1 MYFCKKS
8 LMVIVILC
16 YYKILQFNTIY
27 YFRRDICLRFFLSFK
42 PFLGNKV
49 FSTTSLTK
57 LPDLFGPIRRPSS
70 VKCPSRNFAWHLSFV
85 KKSMISPL
93 QKFILVCQLL
103 LNFQQNPKQQLA
115 DINMV
120 GTKYSRIRWYRFYN
134 WQKLQVTGVK
144 NGKIITINTKNKLY
158 KSKLCLKELFLQ
170 AIANFR

>member
-1 MYFCKKS
+1 MLFTSDLQICFEDLHLDISLLRLYNYIILKMYFCKKS

-70 VKCPSRNFAWHLSFV
+70 VKCPSRNFAWHLPFLDS
-85 KKSMISPL
+85 
-93 QKFILVCQLL
+93 KFFDPRFLWTSIFLV
-103 LNFQQNPKQQLA
+103 LNFLDWIFFHHFLDLNLL
-115 DINMV
+115 
-120 GTKYSRIRWYRFYN
+120 TKCFFD
-134 WQKLQVTGVK
+134 Q
-144 NGKIITINTKNKLY
+144 
-158 KSKLCLKELFLQ
+158 
-170 AIANFR
+170 